1 MATTADA
8 LLAWFRAARREL
20 PWRTAFPRD
29 PYAVLVSEVMAQ
41 QTQIGRVAAAYSRFM
56 QRFPTLESLAAAGE
70 DEVVHAFSG
79 LGYYRRARLLH
90 AAARAVAVR
99 GGWPTGPADLRAL
112 PGFGA
117 YTSAAVAAFSF
128 AGREAP
134 VDGNVARVAARVGG
148 LPLAMGSAPLLAAA
162 REIAQRLFDEAGTPE
177 VWEALMELGATVCT
191 PAAPRCHAC
200 PLSAGCTGFREG
212 TPQRYPLPRRQR
224 APEAHRWAALWVERG
239 DGRVLLRRVD
249 GGAVLSGLWLP
260 PFRELA
266 PGTDAAAAA
275 TAMAAE
281 AGLDVRL
288 SPAPPVRHS
297 ITHRRIEVLP
307 FTCRLTTPR
316 VAETADG
323 WSWQDWRAPAVPTS
337 SLLAKLGAAC
347 AAPTAGAGEHRVP
360 AAEHSKEA

>member
-239 DGRVLLRRVD
+239 DGRVLLRRVER
-249 GGAVLSGLWLP
+249 GAVLAGMWLP

-275 TAMAAE
+275 TAMAAD

-337 SLLAKLGAAC
+337 SLLAKLGAEC
-347 AAPTAGAGEHRVP
+347 AAPAAGAGEHRVP